1 MACLISGILDRKLI
15 WYNYTILKWF
25 FVYLQLYTLDILALY
40 CIFFCHH
47 STILTKWYEASVTVM
62 QYFHV
67 IIKMFICK
75 DRRSVT
81 ACWWLVSQESEW
93 GAGAKHE
100 FLSIIIQLSGAIKQG
115 KKWLYNQGSGA
126 IIKFMDIR
134 IRLMVQNMDSL
145 VHCHMYCQL

>member
-1 MACLISGILDRKLI
+1 MILCLS
-15 WYNYTILKWF
+15 TA
-25 FVYLQLYTLDILALY
+25 VHVILALY

-115 KKWLYNQGSGA
+115 KKRLYNQGSGA

-145 VHCHMYCQL
+145 VHHHLYCQL